1 MECLE
6 SIECIRV
13 LRPAV
18 CCVGF
23 QLEESETLG
32 RVMLYCQATAGLVM
46 TELHKLSN
54 ENLLIKAGECFT
66 FPYAHIKA
74 VLSFNFVTVL
84 LTVIAVSN
92 LACGLFNRRLYD
104 QAFSLVEILC
114 KDLCRNCPMSLSV
127 ERVSFFLFLNPYE
140 YLRALH

>member
-1 MECLE
+1 
-6 SIECIRV
+6 
-13 LRPAV
+13 
-18 CCVGF
+18 
-23 QLEESETLG
+23 
-32 RVMLYCQATAGLVM
+32 MLYCQATAGLMM

-66 FPYAHIKA
+66 FHCSHIES
-74 VLSFNFVTVL
+74 VMSFFYFLTVL

-114 KDLCRNCPMSLSV
+114 KDLCRTCPMSLSV
-127 ERVSFFLFLNPYE
+127 ERVSFFSFLE
-140 YLRALH
+140 SI